1 MSQPRTIFEKSAAL
15 QTTERTVNLPPRL
28 EGGLP
33 VLGHGLAFNKNPVA
47 LMTKARELHG
57 DLCTIALPA
66 TDGIIMTGVKA
77 QEKFFRMS
85 DEDISQAEAYRL
97 MTPIFG
103 KGLAYDAPQP
113 IMREQLGFFHDALRE
128 TRMRSYAMGF
138 IEEAENYFGAWDDDG
153 TVDMYDVGNSLTIYT
168 SSRSLLGKQFR
179 DQLSGEFAKLYQ
191 DMEGALSPL
200 AFMAPNLP
208 IPAHRRRDRARVRMV
223 ELITDIVEHRR
234 TSGYE
239 GDDMLQSLMDA
250 SYKDGR
256 KLSEDEITGLLLTIM
271 FAGHHTSGVTFSW
284 MGILLA
290 QNPAWAAELLAEQNA
305 LLGDR
310 SDLTLED
317 LRAMPKLEATVKET
331 LRMYPPII
339 VMMRKVIND
348 FSFGG
353 YDIPHGSMVFASPAV
368 SHYIEDIFPNPTVF
382 DPTRFL
388 APTNADKKNPMGWI
402 PFGAGRHRCM
412 GIVFAQLQLRALWS
426 HLLRNFEF
434 ETVPGDIYE
443 PDYSRLL
450 VGPRH
455 PCRLRFRRRRDKRSF
470 AAA

>member
-1 MSQPRTIFEKSAAL
+1 MRRTIFSAPSQPSTSAPH
-15 QTTERTVNLPPRL
+15 LPPRL

-33 VLGHGLAFNKNPVA
+33 VLGHALEFNKNPVQ
-47 LMTKARELHG
+47 LMERARVLYG
-57 DLCTIALPA
+57 DLCTVAMPG
-66 TDGIIMTGVKA
+66 TDAIIMTGAKA
-77 QEKFFRMS
+77 QEKFFRLS

-103 KGLAYDAPQP
+103 KGIAYDAPPP
-113 IMREQLGFFHDALRE
+113 IMKEQLGFFHEALRE
-128 TRMRSYAMGF
+128 ARMKTYAQGF
-138 IEEAENYFGAWDDDG
+138 IDEAEDYFGRWDDFG
-153 TVDMYDVGNSLTIYT
+153 VINMYDVGNELTIYT
-168 SSRSLLGKQFR
+168 SSRSLLGNEFR
-179 DQLSGEFAKLYQ
+179 QQLSGEFSKLYA
-191 DMEGALSPL
+191 DMEDGLSAL
-200 AFMAPNLP
+200 AFLAPNLP
-208 IPAHRRRDRARVRMV
+208 TPKFRKRDKARARLL
-223 ELITDIVEHRR
+223 ELITGIVEDRR
-234 TSGYE
+234 RRGIV

-284 MGILLA
+284 TGILLA
-290 QNPAWAAELLAEQNA
+290 QHPEWVAELRAEQRA
-305 LLGDR
+305 VLGDR
-310 SDLTLED
+310 SELTLDD
-317 LRAMPKLEATVKET
+317 LRSMPKLDATIKEV

-353 YDIPHGSMVFASPAV
+353 YDFPHGSMIFAAPAV
-368 SHYIEDIFPNPTVF
+368 SHYIPEIFPEPHKF

-388 APTNADKKNPMGWI
+388 DPVNADKANPMAWI

-412 GIVFAQLQLRALWS
+412 GIMFAQLQLRALWS
-426 HLLRNFEF
+426 HLLRNFDF
-434 ETVPGDIYE
+434 ETVAGDVYE

-455 PCRLRFRRRRDKRSF
+455 PCRLRYRRRRTRTLV
-470 AAA
+470 AA

>member
-1 MSQPRTIFEKSAAL
+1 MSRTIFSTQPRSSAAPK
-15 QTTERTVNLPPRL
+15 LPPRL

-33 VLGHGLAFNKNPVA
+33 LLGHALEFNANPVR
-47 LMTKARELHG
+47 LMTRARVHYG
-57 DLCTIALPA
+57 DLCTVAMPGA
-66 TDGIIMTGVKA
+66 DAIIMSGAKA
-77 QEKFFRMS
+77 QEKFFRLS
-85 DEDISQAEAYRL
+85 DDDISQAEAYRM

-103 KGLAYDAPQP
+103 KGIAYDAPPP
-113 IMREQLGFFHDALRE
+113 IMKEQLGFFHEALRE
-128 TRMRSYAMGF
+128 ARMRTYANGF
-138 IEEAENYFGAWDDDG
+138 IEEAEEYFGAWDDFG
-153 TVDMYDVGNSLTIYT
+153 MIDMYDVGNELTIYT
-168 SSRSLLGKQFR
+168 SSRSLLGPAFR
-179 DQLSGEFAKLYQ
+179 AKLSGEFARLYQ
-191 DMEGALSPL
+191 DMEGGLSAL
-200 AFMAPNLP
+200 AFLAPYLP
-208 IPAHRRRDRARVRMV
+208 TPSFRKRDKARERMV
-223 ELITDIVEHRR
+223 VLITKLVNERR
-234 TSGYE
+234 ASGFVV
-239 GDDMLQSLMDA
+239 DDMLQSLMEA

-290 QNPAWAAELLAEQNA
+290 QHPEWMAELRAEQQA

-310 SDLTLED
+310 DDLTLED
-317 LRAMPKLEATVKET
+317 LRAMPKLEATIKEV

-339 VMMRKVIND
+339 VMMRKVVND
-348 FSFGG
+348 FEFGG
-353 YDIPHGSMVFASPAV
+353 YDFPHGSMIFAAPAV
-368 SHYIEDIFPNPTVF
+368 SHYMPEVFPEPHKF

-388 APTNADKKNPMGWI
+388 DPVNADKKNPMAWI

-426 HLLRNFEF
+426 HLLRNFDF
-434 ETVPGDIYE
+434 ELVEGDVYE

-455 PCRLRFRRRRDKRSF
+455 PCRLRYRRRRSKTSV